1 MKPREFIA
9 LVGPMISRRS
19 FVGALTG
26 GLLAAPLGAG
36 AQQAASPRRIGVLLN
51 AFSPED
57 QAPQAFRKGL
67 QEAGYSVGSDVVIE
81 WRVGHGDRSRLPELA
96 ADLVQRKV
104 DVIVVDSTPGAQAAK
119 NATSTIPIVL
129 ALVVD
134 PVGSGLVASL
144 QRPSGNV
151 TGLSMMTLELAG
163 KRLQLLTEAIPSL
176 VRVGVLRNP
185 DFAFHTQAVKDLS
198 AAAPTL
204 SIELS
209 FADARTPEE
218 FGPALSVVSSARAQ
232 ALYVIED
239 SLFLNNRKTL
249 LTLASQAGLPVTYG
263 ERHFTEDG
271 GLLSYGPNFRDYFY
285 RSAGYVIKILKGA
298 KPADLP
304 VEQPTKLELVINLKT
319 AKALGLTV
327 PPLLIAQADA
337 VIE

>member
-1 MKPREFIA
+1 
-9 LVGPMISRRS
+9 MISRRS
-19 FVGALTG
+19 FVSTLTG
-26 GLLAAPLGAG
+26 GLLATPLTAG
-36 AQQAASPRRIGVLLN
+36 AQQAAPPRHIGVLLN
-51 AFSPED
+51 AFSPEE
-57 QAPQAFRKGL
+57 QAPQAFRQGL
-67 QEAGYSVGSDVVIE
+67 QDGGYSVGGDVIIE
-81 WRVGHGDRSRLPELA
+81 WRAAHGDRSRLAALA
-96 ADLVQRKV
+96 ADLLQLKV
-104 DVIVVDSTPGAQAAK
+104 EVIVADSTPCAQAAK

-134 PVGSGLVASL
+134 PVGSGLVKSL
-144 QRPSGNV
+144 QRPGGNV
-151 TGLSMMTLELAG
+151 TGLSMMTPELAG
-163 KRLQLLTEAIPSL
+163 KRLQLLKEAIPSL

-185 DFAFHTQAVKDLS
+185 DFAFHTQVVEDLR

>member
-1 MKPREFIA
+1 
-9 LVGPMISRRS
+9 
-19 FVGALTG
+19 
-26 GLLAAPLGAG
+26 
-36 AQQAASPRRIGVLLN
+36 
-51 AFSPED
+51 
-57 QAPQAFRKGL
+57 
-67 QEAGYSVGSDVVIE
+67 
-81 WRVGHGDRSRLPELA
+81 LA

-249 LTLASQAGLPVTYG
+249 LTLASQARLPVTYG

-271 GLLSYGPNFRDYFY
+271 GLLSYGPNFLDYFY

-319 AKALGLTV
+319 AKTLGLTV

>member
-1 MKPREFIA
+1 
-9 LVGPMISRRS
+9 MISRRS

-57 QAPQAFRKGL
+57 QAPQAFRQGL

-81 WRVGHGDRSRLPELA
+81 WRVGHGNRSRLPELA

-104 DVIVVDSTPGAQAAK
+104 DVIVADSTPGAQAAK

-144 QRPSGNV
+144 QRPGGNV
-151 TGLSMMTLELAG
+151 TGLSMMTPELAG
-163 KRLQLLTEAIPSL
+163 KRLQLLKEAIPSL

-185 DFAFHTQAVKDLS
+185 DFAFHAQAVKDLR

-218 FGPALSVVSSARAQ
+218 FGPALSIISRAGAQ

-239 SLFLNNRKTL
+239 SLFLNSRGTL
-249 LTLASQAGLPVTYG
+249 LTLASQARLPVTYG

-271 GLLSYGPNFRDYFY
+271 GLVSYGPNFGDLFY
-285 RSAGYVIKILKGA
+285 RSAGYVVKILKGA

-304 VEQPTKLELVINLKT
+304 VEQPTKFELIINLKT
-319 AKALGLTV
+319 VKALGLTV